1 MPLTIAAADA
11 PGGWR
16 LNPQAF
22 QGGTSLVPNRNL
34 VRAPGV
40 WQLDLAVRRVF
51 PLIGSSRLTLQVN
64 AFNALNHP
72 NFGSIDSRVNSGT
85 FGEARAMFGRTL
97 GGLNPSYQIG
107 GPRTLELALRVSF

>member
-1 MPLTIAAADA
+1 
-11 PGGWR
+11 
-16 LNPQAF
+16 
-22 QGGTSLVPNRNL
+22 LVPNRNL

-51 PLIGSSRLTLQVN
+51 PLIGSSRLTLQLN